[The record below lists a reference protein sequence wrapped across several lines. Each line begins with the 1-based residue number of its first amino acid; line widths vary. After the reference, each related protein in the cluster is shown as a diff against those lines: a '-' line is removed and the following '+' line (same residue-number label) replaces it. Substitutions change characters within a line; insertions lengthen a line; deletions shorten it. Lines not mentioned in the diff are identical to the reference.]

1 MSGSEKSIR
10 PIRQLSLQPPAPRRQ
25 QVRRQRSAEDEKSLQ
40 ICASPFARGKRGT
53 CKGSER
59 PKVSFTTATFSKILI
74 SYSIILARCIF
85 FFQRVTERKF
95 EESSI
100 RFRDSQ
106 SMTRWPMNFRFALP
120 GGKRGKRMKRNWGKS
135 RWWLAKF
142 QDDRNLPVEDRGGSR
157 NRFFTLDW
165 N

>member
-74 SYSIILARCIF
+74 SYSIILARCCSYFLFSTRNGEKI
-85 FFQRVTERKF
+85 RRKLD
-95 EESSI
+95 SI
-100 RFRDSQ
+100 SRF
-106 SMTRWPMNFRFALP
+106 TI
-120 GGKRGKRMKRNWGKS
+120 
-135 RWWLAKF
+135 
-142 QDDRNLPVEDRGGSR
+142 DDKMADE
-157 NRFFTLDW
+157 F
-165 N
+165 